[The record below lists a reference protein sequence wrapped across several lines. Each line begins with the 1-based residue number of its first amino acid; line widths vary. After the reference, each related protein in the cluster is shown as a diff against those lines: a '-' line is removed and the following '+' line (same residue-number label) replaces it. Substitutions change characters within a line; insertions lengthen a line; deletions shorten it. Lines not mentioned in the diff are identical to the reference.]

1 MSLARLSAPVMPG
14 RTLRSRDSGS
24 TFHAPWWAPEPY
36 KAEAFIKF
44 CSASME
50 PTRLEWLP
58 DGKDNKAVLS
68 SGTKAIF
75 SKKGLV
81 KADVEGSLLR
91 VWNRKGVSE
100 EYGSLWSVLNSA
112 Q

>member
-1 MSLARLSAPVMPG
+1 MSSTRISAPVMPG

-24 TFHAPWWAPEPY
+24 TFHAPWWAPEEH
-36 KAEAFIKF
+36 KVEAFRQV
-44 CSASME
+44 CSANME
-50 PTRLEWLP
+50 PTRLEWTS

-68 SGTKAIF
+68 SGSNVLFT
-75 SKKGLV
+75 KKGLV

-100 EYGSLWSVLNSA
+100 EYGSLWSVLNSVR
-112 Q
+112 